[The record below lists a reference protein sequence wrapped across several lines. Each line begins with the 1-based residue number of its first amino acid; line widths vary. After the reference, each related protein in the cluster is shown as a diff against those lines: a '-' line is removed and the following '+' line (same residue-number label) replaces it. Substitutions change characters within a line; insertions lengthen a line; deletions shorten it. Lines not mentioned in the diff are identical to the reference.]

1 MLDKIMSLFVR
12 FASLILSD
20 FFRMAVLTLIGILP
34 FSVSATD
41 IEPRSYSNIPVGLN
55 FLVTGY
61 AHTRGNVTFA
71 PSVPITN
78 GKLETHSAFLAYVRS
93 LDFWGKSGKIDIIIP
108 HAWISGEADVL
119 GETRTREVGGFADPL
134 VRLYVNIYGA
144 PALSMKEFANYQ
156 QDTLVGLSLAVSA
169 PGGQYDPT
177 KLVNIG
183 TNRWFIKPELG
194 ISKAWG
200 PLTAEIAAGA
210 FIFTDNDEPFQG
222 KNLEQDPLYSLQAH
236 LIYNVTRGIWV
247 AFDTNYYTGGET
259 TKDQIEGNN
268 LQENWRV
275 GGTLA
280 LPLSRQFSVKLY
292 GNTGV
297 YSRTGSNFD
306 IVGMA
311 FQFRWGEGL

>member
-1 MLDKIMSLFVR
+1 MLDKVMSLFVR
-12 FASLILSD
+12 FASLILSE
-20 FFRMAVLTLIGILP
+20 FFRIAVLTLIGILP
-34 FSVSATD
+34 FSVRATD
-41 IEPRSYSNIPVGLN
+41 IEPRSYSNIPIGLN

-61 AHTRGNVTFA
+61 AHTSGNVTFA

>member
-1 MLDKIMSLFVR
+1 MSLFVR
-12 FASLILSD
+12 FASLILSE
-20 FFRMAVLTLIGILP
+20 FFRIAVLTLIGILP
-34 FSVSATD
+34 FSVRATD
-41 IEPRSYSNIPVGLN
+41 IEPRSYSNIPIGLN

-61 AHTRGNVTFA
+61 AHTSGNVTFA

>member
-1 MLDKIMSLFVR
+1 LVKVMSHYVR
-12 FASLILSD
+12 YASFILSG
-20 FFRMAVLTLIGILP
+20 FFRLAVLTIIGILS
-34 FSVSATD
+34 FSAGATD

-55 FLVTGY
+55 FLVAGY
-61 AHTRGNVTFA
+61 AYTSGNVTFA

-78 GKLETHSAFLAYVRS
+78 GKLEIHSAVLAYVRS

-108 HAWISGEADVL
+108 HAWLSGEADAL
-119 GETRTREVGGFADPL
+119 GETRTREIGGFADPL

-156 QDTLVGLSLAVSA
+156 QDTIVGLSLAVAA

-200 PLTAEIAAGA
+200 PLTAELAAGA
-210 FIFTDNDEPFQG
+210 FLFTDNDEPFRG
-222 KNLEQDPLYSLQAH
+222 NNLEQEPIYSLQAH
-236 LIYNVTRGIWV
+236 LIYNFGHGVWG

-259 TKDQIEGNN
+259 TLDQIEGNN
-268 LQENWRV
+268 RQENWRV

-280 LPLSRQFSVKLY
+280 FPLSKQFSVKLQ

-297 YSRTGSNFD
+297 YSRTASFFD
-306 IVGMA
+306 IVGIT
-311 FQFRWGEGL
+311 FQYRWGEGL

>member
-1 MLDKIMSLFVR
+1 MSLFVR

>member
-1 MLDKIMSLFVR
+1 MSLFVR

-20 FFRMAVLTLIGILP
+20 FFRMAVLTLIGMLP
-34 FSVSATD
+34 FSVNATD